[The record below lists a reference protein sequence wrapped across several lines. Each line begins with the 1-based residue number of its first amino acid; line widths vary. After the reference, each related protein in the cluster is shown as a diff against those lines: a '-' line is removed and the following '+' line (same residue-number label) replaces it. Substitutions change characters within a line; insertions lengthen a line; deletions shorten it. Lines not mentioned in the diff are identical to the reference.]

1 MPISIQMTEYRID
14 STDIQIM
21 KMLTKDCRVSYRKI
35 ALSLD
40 ITINTVKRRMK
51 NLISRKIIE
60 EFLVRVKLGPFGYP
74 NVYNLILK
82 HQRNIENIRRYLQNL
97 GYVFMYSNC
106 VGGVSRFAL
115 ATKNN
120 VDQEL
125 SSLPEKIKSVQ
136 VIDIFGGNWESN
148 FFFNTNDLK
157 ILKCLLAKPRMKVKE
172 IARAIHVSQKTISRR
187 IDAMLLNHVIDFTII
202 VNPREMKGY
211 VNAGIFIHVEKQ
223 HRKEVTKKIYE
234 EIKNLLVLGP
244 PYEDIDTIGLNLYVQ
259 NMWEIEKIQRKAE
272 SLSGFKNVSTILPLH
287 RQYSHDV
294 LLQEID
300 RRIAANIKL

>member
-1 MPISIQMTEYRID
+1 MTEYRID
-14 STDIQIM
+14 TTDIQIM
-21 KMLTKDCRVSYRKI
+21 KMLTRDCRASYRKI

-60 EFLVRVKLGPFGYP
+60 EFLVRVRLGPFGYP
-74 NVYNLILK
+74 YVYNLILK
-82 HQRNIENIRRYLQNL
+82 HRGNIENIRQYLQNL

-120 VDQEL
+120 VNDAL
-125 SSLPEKIKSVQ
+125 RSLPEKIEAVQ
-136 VIDIFGGNWESN
+136 IIEIFSGSWESN

-187 IDAMLLNHVIDFTII
+187 IDAMLSNHIIDFTII

-223 HRKEVTKKIYE
+223 YRNEVTKKMYQ

-244 PYEDIDTIGLNLYVQ
+244 PYEDINTIGLNLYVQ
-259 NMWEIEKIQRKAE
+259 NMWEVEKIQRKAE
-272 SLSGFKNVSTILPLH
+272 SLTGFKNVSTILPLH
-287 RQYSHDV
+287 RQYFHD
-294 LLQEID
+294 LLLEEVE
-300 RRIAANIKL
+300 RRIAANAKL

>member
-1 MPISIQMTEYRID
+1 MMEYRID
-14 STDIQIM
+14 TTDIQIM
-21 KMLTKDCRVSYRKI
+21 KMLTKDCRASYRKI

-51 NLISRKIIE
+51 NLVSRKIIE
-60 EFLVRVKLGPFGYP
+60 EFLVRVRLGPFGYP
-74 NVYNLILK
+74 YVYNLILK
-82 HQRNIENIRRYLQNL
+82 HRGNIENIRRYLQNL

-120 VDQEL
+120 VNDAL
-125 SSLPEKIKSVQ
+125 RSLPEKIEAVQ
-136 VIDIFGGNWESN
+136 IIEIFSGSWESN

-187 IDAMLLNHVIDFTII
+187 IDAMLSNHIIDFTII

-211 VNAGIFIHVEKQ
+211 VNAGIFIHVDKQ
-223 HRKEVTKKIYE
+223 YRNEVTKKIYQ

-244 PYEDIDTIGLNLYVQ
+244 PYEDINTIGLNLYVQ
-259 NMWEIEKIQRKAE
+259 NMWEVEKIQRKAE
-272 SLSGFKNVSTILPLH
+272 SLTGFKNVSTILPLH
-287 RQYSHDV
+287 RQYFHD
-294 LLQEID
+294 LLLEEVE
-300 RRIAANIKL
+300 RRIAANAKL